1 MDADMAMGESFAYY
15 WETQRY
21 LESEEL
27 VDRYAAGHPSPL
39 LSGDF

>member
-1 MDADMAMGESFAYY
+1 MDAEMAMGESFAYY

-27 VDRYAAGHPSPL
+27 DRCASASPPPPIRHCCC
-39 LSGDF
+39 